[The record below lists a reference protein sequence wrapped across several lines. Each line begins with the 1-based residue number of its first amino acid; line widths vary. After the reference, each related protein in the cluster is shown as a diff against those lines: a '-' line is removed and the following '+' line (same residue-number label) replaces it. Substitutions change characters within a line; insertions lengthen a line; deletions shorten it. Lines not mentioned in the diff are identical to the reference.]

1 MELNYITQK
10 ITHFGKL
17 RSDINP
23 DKLLIRLIC
32 NDSLIIHFLYLRN
45 HSVYGLRLEGIYNS
59 AIVGMTARTNHCAV
73 DLIGGKA
80 IPEVGANGIKILI
93 N

>member
-1 MELNYITQK
+1 MELDYITQK
-10 ITHFGKL
+10 ITHFGKF

-32 NDSLIIHFLYLRN
+32 NDSLIIHFLYLRD
-45 HSVYGLRLEGIYNS
+45 HSIYGLCLEGIYNS
-59 AIVGMTARTNHCAV
+59 AHVRMPARTNHSTV
-73 DLIGGKA
+73 DLVGRKA

-93 N
+93 D

>member
-10 ITHFGKL
+10 ITHFGKF

-32 NDSLIIHFLYLRN
+32 YDSLIIHFLYLRD
-45 HSVYGLRLEGIYNS
+45 HPVYGLRLESIYNS
-59 AIVGMTARTNHCAV
+59 AIVRMSARTNHCAI
-73 DLIGGKA
+73 DLVSGKA
-80 IPEVGANGIKILI
+80 IPEVGAN
-93 N
+93 